1 MRKDRS
7 KVEFFVSRW
16 GKTDSAKWKD
26 RTVKSLTDA
35 QLRIRYLCKAFLGGE
50 VTSTEFKRE
59 SPPILA
65 ARDREKR
72 SINA

>member
-7 KVEFFVSRW
+7 KVVFVTRW
-16 GKTDSAKWKD
+16 GKTDSARWKD

-35 QLRIRYLCKAFLGGE
+35 QLRIRYLCKAFLAGE

-59 SPPILA
+59 LPRTLA

-72 SINA
+72 NITA

>member
-1 MRKDRS
+1 MTKDRS
-7 KVEFFVSRW
+7 KVVFVSRW

-26 RTVKSLTDA
+26 RTIKSLTDA
-35 QLRIRYLCKAFLGGE
+35 QLRIRYLCKAFLAGE

-59 SPPILA
+59 LPPMLS

-72 SINA
+72 ILNS